1 MQNTYIEM
9 AFQEKFDVQRF
20 FKNSYLF
27 KPKSWF
33 DKLLWKILNKRKTLQ
48 LDWTDQVAY
57 RKITIDR
64 EKACVTILRESQ
76 YKIAE
81 TYNKKV
87 TKAYM
92 GPEYFS
98 KLMTDPVIVQYGC
111 QLNLTSNLQLF
122 GIEIIVVPYM
132 EGLLLV

>member
-48 LDWTDQVAY
+48 LDWTDQVSY
-57 RKITIDR
+57 RRVTIDR

-76 YKIAE
+76 YRIVE
-81 TYNKKV
+81 YYNKKV

-98 KLMTDPVIVQYGC
+98 KLMTDPTIVQYGC
-111 QLNLTSNLQLF
+111 QFPLTSNLQLF
-122 GIEIIVVPYM
+122 GVEVIVVPYM